1 MAGIGKS
8 IKGLGLLAKKYKKAV
23 SKKASSQMGWKK
35 NLKERS
41 RVFKE
46 GQKKHKALDL
56 KEIHDKYFD
65 KSGEM
70 KQKGKDIVKEG
81 LKGLKK

>member
-1 MAGIGKS
+1 MAS
-8 IKGLGLLAKKYKKAV
+8 IVG
-23 SKKASSQMGWKK
+23 
-35 NLKERS
+35 
-41 RVFKE
+41 
-46 GQKKHKALDL
+46 KALRGFGRALKSFKGKKSNVNL

-81 LKGLKK
+81 LKGLGK